1 MQKDQNGKEYEG
13 IRVTETFEYEN
24 ARSAFVAITE
34 KNKKQYVRPEF
45 FFFFLDKMLNLRFGN
60 FRPIL

>member
-45 FFFFLDKMLNLRFGN
+45 FFFFFWIKCL
-60 FRPIL
+60 I

>member
-13 IRVTETFEYEN
+13 IRAIETFEYEN
-24 ARSAFVAITE
+24 ARSAFIAITE

-45 FFFFLDKMLNLRFGN
+45 FLGFFCIKCW
-60 FRPIL
+60 I